1 MSSIAEAL
9 KRGAA
14 SLSAAGVE
22 SARLDARVLMAHMLG
37 LPSND
42 VALSRQALGPGQLAE
57 FEALIARRAGHEP
70 VAYLTGEKE
79 FYGLTFD
86 VGPGALVPRPESE
99 TLIEEAFREFSD
111 RDAALDVLDLGTG
124 TGCLLLSFL
133 AAYPEA
139 RGLGIDSSAEALDW
153 AARNIRRQGLEARAE
168 LARCDWHELPPHEY
182 DVVLANPPYVA
193 ALDLDAAKGQSLGFE
208 PRAALDGGPDGLDA
222 YRGLAPLLPRLL
234 SPAGR
239 AFLEI
244 GRGQSPSIATIL
256 ETQRLE
262 IVRVAPDLAGI
273 PRCLVVRRQA

>member
-1 MSSIAEAL
+1 MSSVAEAL

-14 SLSAAGVE
+14 RLSAAGIE
-22 SARLDARVLMAHMLG
+22 SARLDARVLMAHVLG
-37 LPSND
+37 MPSNE
-42 VALSRQALGPGQLAE
+42 VALSRRQLTPEQQGA
-57 FEALIARRAGHEP
+57 FEALVERRAGHEP

-99 TLIEEAFREFSD
+99 TLIDEACREFPD
-111 RDAALDVLDLGTG
+111 RDAALTVLDLGTG

-133 AAYPEA
+133 MAYPKA

-153 AARNIRRQGLEARAE
+153 AARNVRCHGLEAHSE
-168 LARCDWHELPPHEY
+168 VARCDWQELPPRQY

-193 ALDLDAAKGQSLGFE
+193 TSDLEAAQGQSLAFE

-244 GRGQSPSIATIL
+244 GRGQGPSIVKIFEPEGLSMLRIAD
-256 ETQRLE
+256 
-262 IVRVAPDLAGI
+262 DLAGI
-273 PRCLVVRRQA
+273 PRCLVVRRQG